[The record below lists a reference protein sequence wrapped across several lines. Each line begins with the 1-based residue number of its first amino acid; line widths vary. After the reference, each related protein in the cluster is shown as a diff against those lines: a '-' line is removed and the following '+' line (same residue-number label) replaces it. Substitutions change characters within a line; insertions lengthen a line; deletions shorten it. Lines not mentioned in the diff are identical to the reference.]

1 MLVFSRTTAQVVGT
15 GTKMEDII
23 APHGLTAA
31 GVIIV
36 EAPDVEAGI
45 ASGRYAGARFVDGT
59 VEAIESPPREP
70 PTPQPTL
77 EQRLAEALERIA
89 VLEQAQATLGAE
101 VSKVTALGAMS
112 QPIE

>member
-1 MLVFSRTTAQVVGT
+1 MKRIL
-15 GTKMEDII
+15 IP
-23 APHGLTAA
+23 APAA
-31 GVIIV
+31 GVNYNQLSIEVAALPIIAVNEV
-36 EAPDVEAGI
+36 EDQGV
-45 ASGRYAGARFVDGT
+45 RYVAIYCDGNATVD
-59 VEAIESPPREP
+59 EQALAAIVLAHDPTP

-101 VSKVTALGAMS
+101 VGKVTALGAMS